1 MRKIN
6 KKIEFKIAADGSS
19 ASGKTTGGKLIA
31 KKLKM
36 KFLSSGALYRF
47 CALKTLENKN
57 TYNVKF
63 INKIANSITLKKLQ
77 NKKLYSPEVAKLSSI
92 IAKKPYVRK
101 ALKGFQKN
109 FIKKSKLV
117 VVEGRDIGSKIMPN
131 ADLKLFFTCSTKEKA
146 KRRLK
151 EFKSLNKKITLKQVE
166 KALIQRDKEDTKRK
180 ISPLIMTKNA
190 VLVDTTKLTIK
201 QMEAKLTNLVK
212 NSIKKNMEIYKDLS
226 SPASQQFE
234 KLLNSQL
241 SKNKIEEGKIIE
253 GKITKITDKYVFLF
267 IPGLK
272 SEPVIDINEMK
283 MIGMQ
288 DKVVEGAEVSVLLEK
303 IEDKNGDVVVSAQK
317 AQKIKGWYEL
327 EKAYEDNQSINGKI
341 TSKCKGGV
349 IVEHIETGSL
359 MFCPGS
365 QISDKPMKSV
375 DHLIGVEQK
384 FAIIKLDK
392 VRGNA
397 CVSRRQIVSSHKK
410 EDKAKIIEKFK
421 VGDIIKDA
429 VVKGYSSFGCFF
441 EVNNE
446 IDVLVHLQ
454 EISYSRVNHP
464 DEIFNIGEKHDLKVI
479 SIDMEK
485 LQIGCSI
492 KQLSPDPFE
501 HISNYEIGKP
511 YKVKVVKITDYGCFC
526 ELEPGLSTLLHSS
539 EISWTKKNISPKK
552 LFKVGDQIDCVITE
566 IDKDKRRV
574 AISHRLTN
582 ENPYTTLENKYPV
595 GSDID
600 GVVTSANEY
609 ALYVKLGDFDIDGFL
624 HSNDLSYS
632 GKPEDELKKH
642 KKGEKLKVRVLEIK
656 KEEQKVRVG
665 LKQLEKDPFDFFKG
679 KKVNDIIT
687 VQVVSSDS
695 KGLMVKPEG
704 CDLEFLIKKSQ
715 IAVSAA
721 DARPSRFV
729 GGERI
734 DSAIAEINF
743 DKRKVN
749 LSIKL
754 LEELQNKEAVDKFSS
769 PLSGKNLPFSS
780 LSEKLDD
787 KKKKETE

>member
-1 MRKIN
+1 
-6 KKIEFKIAADGSS
+6 
-19 ASGKTTGGKLIA
+19 
-31 KKLKM
+31 
-36 KFLSSGALYRF
+36 
-47 CALKTLENKN
+47 
-57 TYNVKF
+57 
-63 INKIANSITLKKLQ
+63 
-77 NKKLYSPEVAKLSSI
+77 
-92 IAKKPYVRK
+92 
-101 ALKGFQKN
+101 
-109 FIKKSKLV
+109 
-117 VVEGRDIGSKIMPN
+117 
-131 ADLKLFFTCSTKEKA
+131 
-146 KRRLK
+146 
-151 EFKSLNKKITLKQVE
+151 
-166 KALIQRDKEDTKRK
+166 
-180 ISPLIMTKNA
+180 
-190 VLVDTTKLTIK
+190 
-201 QMEAKLTNLVK
+201 
-212 NSIKKNMEIYKDLS
+212 MEIYKDLS

-288 DKVVEGAEVSVLLEK
+288 DKVVEGATVSVLLEK

-365 QISDKPMKSV
+365 QISDKPMKSI

-501 HISNYEIGKP
+501 HISNYETGKP

-734 DSAIAEINF
+734 DSAISEINF

-787 KKKKETE
+787 KKKKKTE

>member
-1 MRKIN
+1 
-6 KKIEFKIAADGSS
+6 
-19 ASGKTTGGKLIA
+19 
-31 KKLKM
+31 
-36 KFLSSGALYRF
+36 
-47 CALKTLENKN
+47 
-57 TYNVKF
+57 
-63 INKIANSITLKKLQ
+63 
-77 NKKLYSPEVAKLSSI
+77 
-92 IAKKPYVRK
+92 
-101 ALKGFQKN
+101 
-109 FIKKSKLV
+109 
-117 VVEGRDIGSKIMPN
+117 
-131 ADLKLFFTCSTKEKA
+131 
-146 KRRLK
+146 
-151 EFKSLNKKITLKQVE
+151 
-166 KALIQRDKEDTKRK
+166 
-180 ISPLIMTKNA
+180 
-190 VLVDTTKLTIK
+190 
-201 QMEAKLTNLVK
+201 
-212 NSIKKNMEIYKDLS
+212 MEIYKDLS

-253 GKITKITDKYVFLF
+253 GEITKITNKYVFLF

-272 SEPVIDINEMK
+272 SEPVIDVNEMK
-283 MIGMQ
+283 TIGMK
-288 DKVVEGAEVSVLLEK
+288 DKVVVGATVSVLLEK
-303 IEDKNGDVVVSAQK
+303 IEDKNGDVIVSAQK

-327 EKAYEDNQSINGKI
+327 EKAYEENQSINGKI

-349 IVEHIETGSL
+349 IVEHLDTGSL

-365 QISDKPMKSV
+365 QISDKPMKSI

-397 CVSRRQIVSSHKK
+397 CVSRRQIVSSNKK

-464 DEIFNIGEKHDLKVI
+464 DEIFNIGEKHDLKII

-552 LFKVGDQIDCVITE
+552 LIKVGDQIDCVITE
-566 IDKDKRRV
+566 IDKEKRRV
-574 AISHRLTN
+574 AISHRLTT
-582 ENPYTTLENKYPV
+582 ENPYKTLENKYPV
-595 GSDID
+595 GSDVD
-600 GVVTSANEY
+600 GVVTNSNEY
-609 ALYVKLGDFDIDGFL
+609 ALYVKLADFDIDGFL

-632 GKPEDELKKH
+632 GKPEDELNKY
-642 KKGEKLKVRVLEIK
+642 KKGDKLRVRVLEIK
-656 KEEQKVRVG
+656 KNEQKVRVG
-665 LKQLEKDPFDFFKG
+665 LKQLQKDPFDWFKD
-679 KKVNDIIT
+679 KKINDAIT
-687 VQVVSSDS
+687 VKVTSSDS

-704 CDLEFLIKKSQ
+704 CELEFLIKKSQ
-715 IAVSAA
+715 IAMNTA
-721 DARPSRFV
+721 DARPARFV

-734 DSAIAEINF
+734 DAAIADLNLE
-743 DKRKVN
+743 KRKIT

-754 LEELQNKEAVDKFSS
+754 LEELMNAKAIKEHSS

-780 LSEKLDD
+780 LSERLDD
-787 KKKKETE
+787 KKKKKESE

>member
-1 MRKIN
+1 
-6 KKIEFKIAADGSS
+6 
-19 ASGKTTGGKLIA
+19 
-31 KKLKM
+31 
-36 KFLSSGALYRF
+36 
-47 CALKTLENKN
+47 
-57 TYNVKF
+57 
-63 INKIANSITLKKLQ
+63 
-77 NKKLYSPEVAKLSSI
+77 
-92 IAKKPYVRK
+92 
-101 ALKGFQKN
+101 
-109 FIKKSKLV
+109 
-117 VVEGRDIGSKIMPN
+117 
-131 ADLKLFFTCSTKEKA
+131 
-146 KRRLK
+146 
-151 EFKSLNKKITLKQVE
+151 
-166 KALIQRDKEDTKRK
+166 
-180 ISPLIMTKNA
+180 
-190 VLVDTTKLTIK
+190 
-201 QMEAKLTNLVK
+201 
-212 NSIKKNMEIYKDLS
+212 MEIYKDLS

-253 GKITKITDKYVFLF
+253 GEITKITNKYVFLF

-272 SEPVIDINEMK
+272 SEPVLDINEMK
-283 MIGMQ
+283 MIGIK
-288 DKVVEGAEVSVLLEK
+288 DKVVVGATVSVLLEK
-303 IEDKNGDVVVSAQK
+303 IEDKNGDVIVSAQK
-317 AQKIKGWYEL
+317 AQKIKGWYKL
-327 EKAYEDNQSINGKI
+327 EKAYEENQSINGKI

-349 IVEHIETGSL
+349 IVEHLDTGSL

-365 QISDKPMKSV
+365 QISDKPMKSI

-397 CVSRRQIVSSHKK
+397 CVSRRQIVSSNKK

-464 DEIFNIGEKHDLKVI
+464 DEIFNIGEKHDLKI
-479 SIDMEK
+479 ITIDMEK

-552 LFKVGDQIDCVITE
+552 LVKVGDQIDCVISE
-566 IDKDKRRV
+566 IDKEKRRV
-574 AISHRLTN
+574 AISHRLTT
-582 ENPYTTLENKYPV
+582 ENPYKTLENKFPV
-595 GSDID
+595 GSDVD
-600 GVVTSANEY
+600 GVVTNSNEY
-609 ALYVKLGDFDIDGFL
+609 ALYVKLADFDIDGFL

-632 GKPEDELKKH
+632 GKPEDELNKY
-642 KKGEKLKVRVLEIK
+642 KKGDKLRVRVLEIK
-656 KEEQKVRVG
+656 KNEQKVRVG
-665 LKQLEKDPFDFFKG
+665 LKQLQKDPFDWFKD
-679 KKVNDIIT
+679 KKINDAIT
-687 VQVVSSDS
+687 VKVTSSDS

-704 CDLEFLIKKSQ
+704 CELEFLIKKSQ
-715 IAVSAA
+715 IAMNTA
-721 DARPSRFV
+721 DARPARFV

-734 DSAIAEINF
+734 DAAIADLNLE
-743 DKRKVN
+743 KRKIT

-754 LEELQNKEAVDKFSS
+754 LEELMNAKAIKEHSS

-780 LSEKLDD
+780 LSERLDD
-787 KKKKETE
+787 KKKKKESE